1 MSVLVTADTYIH
13 YVVTINGN
21 SYSVS
26 YSGGKLSYNAIIPN
40 EDLCFFKEVWVAE
53 SRSAIAPLS
62 SQGTLAK
69 NAYLGFFFNETF
81 TEFDNATDAIKH
93 FDLNYIGLDMN
104 VERGGNNQKKF
115 ILKPK
120 GSNYSSFELRHASS
134 GIQTTAPLI
143 AMMNYYAQAFDFKLA
158 QKRSIID
165 LLFEKNLT
173 TQYRPEMEL
182 TDMPKYVHIHIEEPE
197 LSLDPT
203 SQIQMLNEIIRLAF
217 YSKVDSREI
226 GLVLATHSPYI
237 INSLNLL
244 MKAHDC
250 KTDIDGAHVGY
261 DDLSVYQILSGGV
274 ADLKVKN
281 IHYVNTDRLSEDD
294 ENTTSLSEFDLTED
308 NTQFVVGYK
317 EGYASFCGNPFNL
330 SVVNYDTYIGRYTG
344 TKISDGKRRC
354 DFILTDTDTYNI
366 ILLCEVTSSIGGIEN
381 LSRPIEKTQ
390 KDGTRTVVFR

>member
-1 MSVLVTADTYIH
+1 MIHETIHIKNLGPLEDTGVIDIKPLTVFIGNSASGKSTLMKALVLMRYIFKRLSIRAYFHNSHMEENVINFRFRDLLRDNMSVLVTADTYIH

-93 FDLNYIGLDMN
+93 FDLNYIGLDMD

-120 GSNYSSFELRHASS
+120 DKNYSSFELRHASS

-143 AMMNYYAQAFDFKLA
+143 AMMNYYAQAFDFKSA

-182 TDMPKYVHIHIEEPE
+182 TDMPQYVHIHIEEPE

-250 KTDIDGAHVGY
+250 KTDIDGAHVDY

-274 ADLKVKN
+274 VDLKVKN
-281 IHYVNTDRLSEDD
+281 IHYVNTDRLSEDINNIYD
-294 ENTTSLSEFDLTED
+294 KYQELKQLQNEESL
-308 NTQFVVGYK
+308 
-317 EGYASFCGNPFNL
+317 
-330 SVVNYDTYIGRYTG
+330 
-344 TKISDGKRRC
+344 GK
-354 DFILTDTDTYNI
+354 
-366 ILLCEVTSSIGGIEN
+366 
-381 LSRPIEKTQ
+381 
-390 KDGTRTVVFR
+390 

>member
-1 MSVLVTADTYIH
+1 
-13 YVVTINGN
+13 
-21 SYSVS
+21 
-26 YSGGKLSYNAIIPN
+26 
-40 EDLCFFKEVWVAE
+40 
-53 SRSAIAPLS
+53 
-62 SQGTLAK
+62 
-69 NAYLGFFFNETF
+69 
-81 TEFDNATDAIKH
+81 
-93 FDLNYIGLDMN
+93 
-104 VERGGNNQKKF
+104 
-115 ILKPK
+115 
-120 GSNYSSFELRHASS
+120 
-134 GIQTTAPLI
+134 
-143 AMMNYYAQAFDFKLA
+143 MMNYYAQAFDFKLA

-250 KTDIDGAHVGY
+250 KKDIDGAHVGY

-281 IHYVNTDRLSEDD
+281 IHYVNTDRLSEDINNIYD
-294 ENTTSLSEFDLTED
+294 KYQELKQLQNEESL
-308 NTQFVVGYK
+308 
-317 EGYASFCGNPFNL
+317 
-330 SVVNYDTYIGRYTG
+330 
-344 TKISDGKRRC
+344 GK
-354 DFILTDTDTYNI
+354 
-366 ILLCEVTSSIGGIEN
+366 
-381 LSRPIEKTQ
+381 
-390 KDGTRTVVFR
+390 